1 MENRKKVIEQ
11 YKESTIRK
19 IILKTYQG
27 KDIDEVIQEFL
38 RMAVLEGS
46 LNILT
51 KN

>member
-1 MENRKKVIEQ
+1 MENKEKAIEQ
-11 YKESTIRK
+11 YKKSFIRK
-19 IILKTYQG
+19 IILETYQG
-27 KDIDEVIQEFL
+27 KDIDEIIQEFL